1 MPETVSTTTNFQLPI
16 DEIIQ
21 EAIDTLGGENQ
32 SGYDVVSAIRSLNL
46 LLIDLSN
53 RGYPLG
59 HLEKRTVSFVAAQNE
74 YTLGED
80 VLAIVDANFRDG
92 DSESTMKNLPFLDY
106 FNLSNKDTKGR
117 PSQYCFDRTTSPPK
131 LRVYPTPDT
140 GSTFFDYWVVRR
152 HKDINKLYQIADLS
166 HRYLPAITMGLA
178 YFLAFKKSG
187 VDPSYITFLK
197 TEYTDRLEA
206 AFMEDSDHFDFV
218 VYPYVSPR

>member
-1 MPETVSTTTNFQLPI
+1 MTESVSTTTVFQLPI

-32 SGYDVVSAIRSLNL
+32 SGYDTVSAIRSLNL

-59 HLEKRTVSFVAAQNE
+59 HLEKRSISFVVGQSE
-74 YTLGED
+74 YTLGAD
-80 VLAIVDANFRDG
+80 VLAIVDANFK
-92 DSESTMKNLPFLDY
+92 DSNNESPMANLAFLDY
-106 FNLSNKDTKGR
+106 FNLSNKDTRGR
-117 PSQYCFDRTTSPPK
+117 PSQYCFDRTTDPPK
-131 LRVYPTPDT
+131 LRVYPTPDQT
-140 GSTFFDYWVVRR
+140 GTSFDYWVVRR
-152 HKDINKLYQIADLS
+152 HKDINKLYQIPDLS
-166 HRYLPAITMGLA
+166 HRYLPAITMGLS
-178 YFLAFKKSG
+178 YFLAFKKQG

-218 VYPYVSPR
+218 VYPFVSQR